1 MVELDKSMEGE
12 LTFIHKHIDFV
23 LEEFFTVFLHLLR
36 HGCAEHHDLFLV
48 GGFDENFL
56 HIGPHA
62 GAAEDLVT
70 LINDEVFALSKGGR
84 TLSKRMSLC
93 FASSLSRPG
102 VAMMI

>member
-1 MVELDKSMEGE
+1 MVELHQSMESE
-12 LTFIHKHIDFV
+12 LAFVHKHIDLV
-23 LEEFFTVFLHLLR
+23 LQELLAVFLHLLR

-70 LINDEVFALSKGGR
+70 LINDKVFALSKGGR